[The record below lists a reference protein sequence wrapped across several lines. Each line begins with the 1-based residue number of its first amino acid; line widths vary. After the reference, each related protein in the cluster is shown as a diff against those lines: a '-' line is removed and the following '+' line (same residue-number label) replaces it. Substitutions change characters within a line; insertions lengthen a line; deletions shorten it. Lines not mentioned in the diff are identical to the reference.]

1 MARTSATSGLPRPGT
16 HESRSP
22 AGSPADPETILRTL
36 PPGTSDWTRVLG
48 AILRLHNHLHSS
60 RAKGVSFKTMLDRQ
74 RFLHRFFH
82 DLRHETQFRDADPRG
97 LSSRHVEAMVAR
109 WLEQGL
115 ATASLHNYLSFLRT
129 FAGWIGKP
137 GMVREPAHYFGGQ
150 SPHARRVQVAT
161 NDKSWTAHGVD
172 IRSRI
177 AEVTAIDPWVGLQLE
192 LCAAFGMRP
201 KEARHFRP
209 HAAVIPR
216 ELADPRDAAVF
227 PGQEAFV
234 RLRHGTKGGRPRDVP
249 IASEAQ
255 REVLARAAAAVAPGA
270 YVGRPGRTA
279 QQNRDR
285 FYYVLRRCGIT
296 RAASGVVAHG
306 LRHQHANDAYE
317 AQAGQ
322 PSPVRGGAGRS
333 PQDKTARERTARL
346 LGHNRPQ
353 VVSCYLG
360 TARPASARH
369 EPDGPGAV
377 GAGPGLQE

>member
-1 MARTSATSGLPRPGT
+1 MTRNPVSAALPWPDVPGACAPT
-16 HESRSP
+16 
-22 AGSPADPETILRTL
+22 GSPSDPAVILRTL
-36 PPGTSDWTRVLG
+36 PLGASDWPRVLG

-82 DLRHETQFRDADPRG
+82 DLRHETRFRDADPRA

-109 WLEQGL
+109 WLEREL

-129 FAGWIGKP
+129 FAAWIGKP
-137 GMVREPAHYFGGQ
+137 AMVREPAYYFGRQ

-161 NDKSWTAHGVD
+161 SDKSWTAHGID
-172 IRSRI
+172 IQAKI
-177 AEVTAIDPWVGLQLE
+177 AEVAALDPWVGLQLE

-209 HAAVIPR
+209 HVAVLPR
-216 ELADPRDAAVF
+216 ELANPRDVAAF
-227 PGQEAFV
+227 PDHETFV
-234 RLRHGTKGGRPRDVP
+234 RIHHGTKGGRPRDVP
-249 IASEAQ
+249 IVSQAQ
-255 REVLARAAAAVAPGA
+255 RELLARAAAAVAAGA

-279 QQNRDR
+279 QQNQDR
-285 FYYVLRRCGIT
+285 FYYVLKRCGVT
-296 RAASGVVAHG
+296 QTASGVVAHG

-317 AQAGQ
+317 SASGY
-322 PSPVRGGAGRS
+322 PSPVRGGASPS
-333 PQDKTARERTARL
+333 PQDKPARQSTARL

-360 TARPASARH
+360 RSVVMRSKVCKGPPAE
-369 EPDGPGAV
+369 EPDG
-377 GAGPGLQE
+377 AGST